1 MSKRLYLT
9 AVIVLFTGCN
19 LVLPAVPEDVLPAS
33 DVAGPDAGAGDAWV
47 PHDSL
52 WGPDSTWRP
61 DTQLPWEIGD
71 AGDAGD
77 DRIAAD
83 AGGDALEPP
92 QWECQTPMGL
102 LSPTVEGGSFTRFA
116 EVAAENFIYIYYS
129 LCGVDEPISGPERGW
144 FLQVDQVA
152 TLGIEVACEGPCWV
166 YLMKDGCNYQN
177 IETCWSPADTP
188 VLSWDALPGTWYVA
202 VEQMELPGTPA
213 PPGWVGPP
221 FDIHVALNRTQG
233 HPGCSADTIL
243 PLSEILEEG
252 TCEID
257 GDTGWRVW
265 SRLGSLPAPGVGA
278 DRAWLPCIAGATPVD
293 PLGGMPETI
302 LRLEA
307 DVPGDARRIDVT
319 ATLDPGGFGG
329 IPSWAGILGVAGPP
343 CGATASLVD
352 CDGGQKKELRVP
364 DITLLPG
371 QEAYL
376 YLDGVGDEA
385 LDGPIERP
393 YRIDVRV
400 EDPGC
405 LTPAG

>member
-1 MSKRLYLT
+1 MSKRLYLS
-9 AVIVLFTGCN
+9 AFLVLLTGCK
-19 LVLPAVPEDVLPAS
+19 LVLPATSGDVYPAS
-33 DVAGPDAGAGDAWV
+33 DAAEEDPGGGDTDT

-61 DTQLPWEIGD
+61 DTRVAPEVGDVGDGD
-71 AGDAGD
+71 ADLTIPDG
-77 DRIAAD
+77 
-83 AGGDALEPP
+83 GGDVAAPP
-92 QWECQTPMGL
+92 LWECQTPMEL
-102 LSPTVEGGSFTRFA
+102 LSPTVEDGSFTRFA

-129 LCGVDEPISGPERGW
+129 LCGVEEPISGPERGW

-152 TLGIEVACEGPCWV
+152 TLGVEVDCEGPCWI

-177 IETCWSPADTP
+177 IQTCYSPGDVP
-188 VLSWDALPGTWYVA
+188 VLSWDVLPGTWYVA

-221 FDIHVALNRTQG
+221 FDIHVALNRTHA
-233 HPGCSADTIL
+233 HPGCAPDMVL
-243 PLSEILEEG
+243 PLSEVLESG

-257 GDTGWRVW
+257 GDTGWRLW
-265 SRLGSLPAPGVGA
+265 SRLGTLPAPGLGA
-278 DRAWLPCIAGATPVD
+278 DRAWLPCFAGATPVD

-307 DVPGDARRIDVT
+307 DSGDARRIDVT
-319 ATLDPGGFGG
+319 AVLDPGAPGG
-329 IPSWAGILGVAGPP
+329 IPGWAGILGVAGPP
-343 CGATASLVD
+343 CGETASLVD

-364 DITLLPG
+364 DVTLLPG
-371 QEAYL
+371 QEAFL

-385 LDGPIERP
+385 LDGPVERS

-405 LTPAG
+405 LTL